1 MGIEVARS
9 KRGNFISQRK
19 YALGLLKNGG
29 KLGSQPTETPS
40 DHNHKLSEKDSLL
53 LSDVGKYQR
62 LVDCL
67 LFLSLTRPDIV

>member
-67 LFLSLTRPDIV
+67 LFLSLRRPDIV